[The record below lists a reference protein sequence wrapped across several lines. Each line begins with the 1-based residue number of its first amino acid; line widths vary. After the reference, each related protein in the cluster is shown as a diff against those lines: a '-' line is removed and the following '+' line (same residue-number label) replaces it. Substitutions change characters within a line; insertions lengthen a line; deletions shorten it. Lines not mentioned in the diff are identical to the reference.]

1 MPDSFSHLRL
11 FFPFTFF
18 KYLNYTAPTDVA
30 AFDGQ
35 FHIPEQ
41 CAHDNVLKCDDLHK
55 AGKLSDKSYKFLKAG
70 N

>member
-1 MPDSFSHLRL
+1 M
-11 FFPFTFF
+11 
-18 KYLNYTAPTDVA
+18 A